1 MIEGENMAMKTRYSG
16 AARIVFAGM
25 LILGLGAPN
34 AFAQTIKKCQDADG
48 KWHYGD
54 FADQAC
60 GNTTVDKIDKTGTK
74 VGEDAP
80 PPTAEELAE
89 KEMIAKALK
98 EQKEFSKKQRK
109 EDLETIRI
117 YGSEETI
124 ISTRDRKLESIDNN
138 IDVTRQIKAGTLQDI
153 EKLEQLKKTKKVKR
167 QLLERENAVKSYN
180 RVIRHN
186 LTEREKLSEKYITIL
201 TQFREA
207 HQRVYGE

>member
-1 MIEGENMAMKTRYSG
+1 MAMKTRYSG
-16 AARIVFAGM
+16 VAGIVFAGM
-25 LILGLGAPN
+25 LVLGLGAPN

-54 FADQAC
+54 FADEAC
-60 GNTTVDKIDKTGTK
+60 GNATVDKIDKTGTK

-80 PPTAEELAE
+80 PPTAEEIAK
-89 KEMIAKALK
+89 KEMLAKALE
-98 EQKEFSKKQRK
+98 EQKQFTANQRK

-138 IDVTRQIKAGTLQDI
+138 IDVTRQIKEGTLQDI
-153 EKLEQLKKTKKVKR
+153 AKLEELKKTKKVKR
-167 QLLERENAVKSYN
+167 QLQERENAVKSYN

-186 LTEREKLSEKYITIL
+186 LTEREKLSEKYIGIL
-201 TQFREA
+201 TKFREA
-207 HQRVYGE
+207 HKRVYGQ